1 MKYLIVFLS
10 FFCLGFE
17 TSSQIILKNFSES
30 SYNAQPKSIV
40 HFEIDSDTLKIVK
53 DVKK

>member
-17 TSSQIILKNFSES
+17 TSSES
-30 SYNAQPKSIV
+30 TFKKFLETSYNAQQKTIA
-40 HFEIDSDTLKIVK
+40 HFEIVSDTLKIRK
-53 DVKK
+53 AVKK